1 MRQYRSA
8 AAPAGIRGAM
18 LQPSPGAPGPP
29 RGLAPPPPPPELQL
43 LPGDTADAA
52 PASTS
57 GGEAG
62 AVESRAWSTE
72 RRAVSERGVVQVC
85 AAGCAVETPA
95 VMFAC

>member
-1 MRQYRSA
+1 
-8 AAPAGIRGAM
+8 M

-29 RGLAPPPPPPELQL
+29 RGLATPPELQL

-72 RRAVSERGVVQVC
+72 RCAVSERGVVQVC

-95 VMFAC
+95 VMFVC